1 MQLLFRM
8 RFIKWTQMKMVAISF
23 AIIFQVISHTLYG
36 QTGGQS
42 SFLFLNLSPS
52 ARNTALGSYAISW
65 PGSDPTSAY
74 LNPSLLNDK
83 MNTAISFNHQF
94 YFDGI
99 DAGHVSY
106 SQLIKKWNINAQA
119 GIQYISSD
127 KIVAA
132 DEIGNIYGT
141 TDANELDFFVVG
153 SRKFNDR
160 ITLGASIHYI
170 NSHLGLFSSNA
181 LATSI
186 SGLYFNPEK
195 NYGLSLVLRNL
206 GVVLDAY
213 DIEKEKL
220 PFTVELGFSKRL
232 LHLPFIYYITAH
244 HLETGNVRYDD
255 PNLNSNSDIFG
266 NVKEKSAFTKWTNNV
281 LRHFSLGGEMLL
293 GKKEQFNLRLGYNH
307 LRKKDLSVADYTTFG
322 GLSYGIGF
330 KIYKFKID
338 YSYAKYHIAGGTNQF
353 SITTSI
359 NSFLKNTKL

>member
-1 MQLLFRM
+1 M
-8 RFIKWTQMKMVAISF
+8 RFIKWTPMKIVVISS
-23 AIIFQVISHTLYG
+23 ALIFQVIGNSLFG

-74 LNPSLLNDK
+74 INPSLLNDK

-99 DAGHVSY
+99 DVGHVSY

-119 GIQYISSD
+119 GVQYISSD
-127 KIVAA
+127 KIIAA
-132 DEIGNIYGT
+132 DDIGNIYGT

-181 LATSI
+181 LAGSF

-220 PFTVELGFSKRL
+220 PLTVELGFSKRL

-307 LRKKDLSVADYTTFG
+307 LRKKDLRYIN
-322 GLSYGIGF
+322 LKLI
-330 KIYKFKID
+330 I
-338 YSYAKYHIAGGTNQF
+338 HMLN
-353 SITTSI
+353 IT
-359 NSFLKNTKL
+359 